1 MITKISSGRVIS
13 KRKTQNLNVYLEDG
27 KIVKITNENL
37 PCDVEY
43 CANGNYVSAGFIDI
57 HTHGAADYDFLD
69 NDEEGFL
76 RIAQA
81 HAEHGAG
88 SIVPTITSADTK
100 STIDAILTFDKVKN
114 KNTKGANM
122 IGVHLEGPYF
132 APSQKGAQ
140 EERFLRD
147 YSREEYE
154 EILSATD
161 SILRW
166 TGAPELRGSEEFAS
180 VLKER
185 GILLCIGHSDADST
199 CTEKAFKDGFTH
211 VTHLYSCV
219 SSVHRKNAFRYAGV
233 VEMAYLIDDM
243 TVEIITDGIH
253 LPADLLKFVYKFKGP
268 EKTALITDSMRGA
281 GMPDGPSV
289 LGKRDN
295 GLDVVI
301 EDGVAKLPDRTA
313 FAGSVAFC
321 DRLVRNMV
329 KMADVPIED
338 AVLMATKTPAEILGI
353 KNKGDVVCGYDADII
368 IFDENINICANFI
381 GGNPIYITDT
391 IKCK

>member
-1 MITKISSGRVIS
+1 MPKSCIGR
-13 KRKTQNLNVYLEDG
+13 RNH
-27 KIVKITNENL
+27 
-37 PCDVEY
+37 
-43 CANGNYVSAGFIDI
+43 VSAGFIDI

-161 SILRW
+161 S
-166 TGAPELRGSEEFAS
+166 
-180 VLKER
+180 
-185 GILLCIGHSDADST
+185 
-199 CTEKAFKDGFTH
+199 
-211 VTHLYSCV
+211 
-219 SSVHRKNAFRYAGV
+219 
-233 VEMAYLIDDM
+233 
-243 TVEIITDGIH
+243 
-253 LPADLLKFVYKFKGP
+253 
-268 EKTALITDSMRGA
+268 MRGA
-281 GMPDGPSV
+281 GMPDEP
-289 LGKRDN
+289 
-295 GLDVVI
+295 LDVIGWMRERTTYENLIKDNIDYDIMI
-301 EDGVAKLPDRTA
+301 EKFERKLTR
-313 FAGSVAFC
+313 
-321 DRLVRNMV
+321 
-329 KMADVPIED
+329 
-338 AVLMATKTPAEILGI
+338 
-353 KNKGDVVCGYDADII
+353 
-368 IFDENINICANFI
+368 
-381 GGNPIYITDT
+381 
-391 IKCK
+391 

>member
-1 MITKISSGRVIS
+1 MITKISGGRVIS
-13 KRKTQNLNVYLEDG
+13 ERKTEETNVYIEDG
-27 KIVKITNENL
+27 KIIKITKENL
-37 PCDVEY
+37 PCDNEY
-43 CANGNYVSAGFIDI
+43 CANGKYVSAGFIDI

-76 RIAQA
+76 RIAEA
-81 HAEHGAG
+81 HAEHGAA
-88 SIVPTITSADTK
+88 SIVPTITSADVE
-100 STIDAILTFDKVKN
+100 STIEAIKTFDKVKDRN
-114 KNTKGANM
+114 SKGANM
-122 IGVHLEGPYF
+122 LGVHLEGPYF

-147 YSREEYE
+147 YDRAEYE
-154 EILSATD
+154 KILSATD

-166 TGAPELRGSEEFAS
+166 TGAPELNGSKEFAS
-180 VLKER
+180 VLKEK
-185 GILLCIGHSDADST
+185 GILPCIGHSDADSS
-199 CTEKAFKDGFTH
+199 CTEQAFKYGFTH

-219 SSVHRKNAFRYAGV
+219 SSVHRKNAFRYAGI
-233 VEMAYLIDDM
+233 VEMAYLLDDM
-243 TVEIITDGIH
+243 TVEIIADGIH

-353 KNKGDVVCGYDADII
+353 KNKGDIVCGYDADII
-368 IFDENINICANFI
+368 IFDADINIYANFV
-381 GGNPIYITDT
+381 GGNLIYSIGSDKT
-391 IKCK
+391 